1 MEQRIKAIQNE
12 LQNGEGIL
20 INNAPNRLYFTGF
33 SSSAG
38 VLLISKNS
46 CDFLI
51 DFRYYEKAK
60 SVIKHCNVLLAN
72 RSIDQLQDLTKKYDL
87 KTLYI
92 ETSYATVDDLQYFKS
107 ILPDCIIS
115 TDDIFD
121 KIILELRS
129 IKSKNEIDNIKKAQA
144 ITDDTFS
151 YILDQIHI
159 GKTERE
165 IMLDMEFYLRKQGSS
180 GIAFDFIVV
189 SGKNSSLPHGVP
201 TDKAIESGDFITMDF
216 GAVFNGYRSD
226 MTRTIAIGDISQEQI
241 QVYSTVLEAQKL
253 ALSAIKPDVACKE
266 IDRVAR
272 DFINQNGY
280 DGCFG
285 HGLGHSV
292 GIEIHENP
300 SFNTTD
306 KTALKPGL
314 VITVEPGI
322 YIPGQFGVRIED
334 MVAITESGME
344 NLTASPKDLIQL

>member
-12 LQNGEGIL
+12 LQQGEGVL
-20 INNAPNRLYFTGF
+20 VNHAPNRLYLTGF

-38 VLLISKNS
+38 ILLITKNS

-51 DFRYYEKAK
+51 DFRYFEKAQ
-60 SVIKHCNVLLAN
+60 SVIKHCKVHLAN
-72 RSIDQLQDLTKKYDL
+72 RMATQLKELTEQHSI

-92 ETSYATVDDLQYFKS
+92 ETSYATVNDLQCFKS

-115 TDDIFD
+115 TED
-121 KIILELRS
+121 KLDQKILSLRS
-129 IKSKNEIDNIKKAQA
+129 IKTQSEIENIKKAQA
-144 ITDDTFS
+144 ITDETFA
-151 YILDQIHI
+151 YILDQIYV

-180 GIAFDFIVV
+180 GVAFDFVVV

-201 TDKAIESGDFITMDF
+201 TNKTIQSGDFITMDF
-216 GAVFNGYRSD
+216 GAVINGYRSD
-226 MTRTIAIGDISQEQI
+226 MTRTIAIGDVTKEQKF
-241 QVYSTVLEAQKL
+241 VYDTVLEAQKL
-253 ALSAIKPDVACKE
+253 ALNAIKPDAVCKE

-272 DFINQNGY
+272 DFIYQEGFE
-280 DGCFG
+280 GCFG

-300 SFNTTD
+300 SFNTSDQTSI
-306 KTALKPGL
+306 KPGM

-322 YIPGQFGVRIED
+322 YLPGQFGVRIED
-334 MVAITESGME
+334 MVAITDDGFE
-344 NLTASPKDLIQL
+344 NLTKSPKELIQL